1 MFPSKGG
8 GGDAMN
14 LKKIRLACLVT
25 AIAFGFSNS
34 SVLAVD
40 PNTAN
45 TMGKVTF
52 SEDASPTAPLDPLDP
67 NVDKPIKSTDP
78 DIGSGTAGPLSIDYV
93 SNFHFGNQLISAED
107 RTYNVKLDVI
117 KTADG
122 KNVERAPFVQVTDK
136 RGSNNGWTL
145 QVQQKTP
152 FLTSGAKELKG
163 AYLSLMNPVVKTT
176 KDNQAAPPEAEAKK
190 IILTPGKSGSAG
202 GAQTVLTA
210 KRNTGMATWIESF
223 GNNQSGP
230 SSVQL
235 FVPGIS
241 EKIKDATYSAIL
253 TWILVDSPVN

>member
-1 MFPSKGG
+1 M
-8 GGDAMN
+8 D
-14 LKKIRLACLVT
+14 LKKISITCLIVAVTFDTGTLYALA
-25 AIAFGFSNS
+25 ASDNA
-34 SVLAVD
+34 
-40 PNTAN
+40 AN

-52 SEDASPTAPLDPLDP
+52 SEDDSPTAPLDPIDP
-67 NVDKPIKSTDP
+67 NVDKPITPTDP
-78 DIGSGTAGPLSIDYV
+78 EVGSGTAGPLSIDYI

-122 KNVERAPFVQVTDK
+122 KSVGRAPFVQVTDK
-136 RGSNNGWTL
+136 RGTNKGWTL

-163 AYLSLMNPVVKTT
+163 AYLSLTNPVVKTT
-176 KDNQAAPPEAEAKK
+176 KDNQAAPPVATSKK
-190 IILTPGKSGSAG
+190 IILTPGKSGAPG
-202 GAQTVLTA
+202 GSQTVLSA
-210 KRNTGMATWIESF
+210 KQDTGMATWIESF

-235 FVPGIS
+235 FVPGTS